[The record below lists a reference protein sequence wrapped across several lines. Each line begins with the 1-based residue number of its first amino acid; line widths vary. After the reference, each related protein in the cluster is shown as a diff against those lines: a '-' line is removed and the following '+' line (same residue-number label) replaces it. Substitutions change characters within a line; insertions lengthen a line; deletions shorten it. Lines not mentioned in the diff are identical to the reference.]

1 MVIQFFYNMFHF
13 LKREAGYSILEL
25 DQVYPFELEIYY
37 WMTVKDL
44 KDKIEA
50 NK

>member
-1 MVIQFFYNMFHF
+1 M
-13 LKREAGYSILEL
+13 KREANYSLIEL
-25 DQVYPFELEIYY
+25 DNLCPYELEIYY

-50 NK
+50 NKNVK